1 VDKII
6 IINDSRIQPELN
18 KFLFANKK
26 HIRFSSDMDEISRG
40 NNSLFQEIIKRYEEK
55 QKVKIQSGDNI
66 SFFQA
71 NEIIRFKANSDKTII
86 FLTNN
91 KTVGINENIEN
102 IELQIKELPFLRIHT
117 DHIINVHFISKVI
130 EKAESDIELNDGTL
144 LPVSEKQK
152 KIITG
157 FLNKH
162 I

>member
-1 VDKII
+1 MDKII
-6 IINDSRIQPELN
+6 IINDSGIQPELK

-26 HIRFSSDMDEISRG
+26 HIRFSSDMDEISLSK
-40 NNSLFQEIIKRYEEK
+40 NSLFQEIIKRYEEK

-71 NEIIRFKANSDKTII
+71 NEIIRFKAKNEKTLA
-86 FLTNN
+86 FLAN
-91 KTVGINENIEN
+91 KNAIEINETIEN
-102 IELQIKELPFLRIHT
+102 IEQQIKELPFLRIHT

-144 LPVSEKQK
+144 LPVSEKRK
-152 KIITG
+152 KIITD